1 MTQTML
7 SRPQVARDVLTRAE
21 AEARAARVSDVAYEL
36 SLTLPAGELEYR
48 GETTITFSV
57 SALDDPLF
65 IDYKGQRITRLVIN
79 GNDADVDLRDN
90 RLWLPADR
98 LEGRNRVTISYEN
111 RYDDTGDGFHRFV
124 DPEDGSVYA
133 YSNFQPFAS
142 HRLFPCFD
150 QPDLKATFAL
160 EVTAPSDWA
169 VISASREIHTEPA
182 GPGMTHHRFE
192 TTARF
197 ATYLLALVCGPWE
210 VVRDES
216 GPVPFGLYTR
226 KSLMPRLAVDA
237 DELFEITRQGF
248 DFYSEL
254 FDQPYPFTKYDQ
266 LFMPEFNVGA
276 MENVG
281 AVTIH
286 DGFVFRDPPTDTQRL
301 DRAEVV
307 LHELAHMWFGNLVT
321 MRWWDDLWLNESF
334 ATYISFVALTQATRF
349 TSSWRTFN
357 ASIKLPAYRADQLPT
372 THPISADATD
382 TDTALLNFDDITYGK
397 GASTL
402 KQLVAGIGEDGFRD
416 GHARLLQ
423 DLCLGERDAAR
434 TSSARSSRAAG
445 ATWSCGRSCGSRPRR

>member
-1 MTQTML
+1 
-7 SRPQVARDVLTRAE
+7 
-21 AEARAARVSDVAYEL
+21 
-36 SLTLPAGELEYR
+36 
-48 GETTITFSV
+48 
-57 SALDDPLF
+57 
-65 IDYKGQRITRLVIN
+65 
-79 GNDADVDLRDN
+79 
-90 RLWLPADR
+90 
-98 LEGRNRVTISYEN
+98 
-111 RYDDTGDGFHRFV
+111 
-124 DPEDGSVYA
+124 
-133 YSNFQPFAS
+133 
-142 HRLFPCFD
+142 
-150 QPDLKATFAL
+150 
-160 EVTAPSDWA
+160 
-169 VISASREIHTEPA
+169 
-182 GPGMTHHRFE
+182 
-192 TTARF
+192 
-197 ATYLLALVCGPWE
+197 
-210 VVRDES
+210 
-216 GPVPFGLYTR
+216 
-226 KSLMPRLAVDA
+226 MPRLAVDA

-248 DFYSEL
+248 DFYAEL

-334 ATYISFVALTQATRF
+334 ATYISFVALTEATRF

-402 KQLVAGIGEDGFRD
+402 KQLVASIGEDGFRD
-416 GHARLLQ
+416 GMRTYFRTYAWGNATLRDFLGALEQGSGRDLELWAQLWLETASLNTIEATVAHRRRSHPRAHARPVGARRLP
-423 DLCLGERDAAR
+423 DAAPAHDGR
-434 TSSARSSRAAG
+434 RAGRRGGRRAADRVASGDHRRRDGGRRRCRQAARSRRWSFPTT
-445 ATWSCGRSCGSRPRR
+445 ATSTTP